1 MTENLALCGAWRAA
15 CALARV
21 AQTCRRGKSVSQL
34 LPLAL
39 TTLCL
44 TAPASAQNNSLQ
56 VGSQAQP
63 SLYTRLIL
71 SAGLNTRAYK
81 LLKFTNPTDA
91 CNFYGA
97 GSRQCIL
104 ANEYFAGWGGGYTAT
119 LEYYRFPTE
128 STRAHLYGGDVV
140 SQSTPAQLV
149 AALDVGTTLSVPING
164 VTLTAC
170 FGTGA
175 GCKNLAGLTTY
186 DEIAPAIESTLN
198 ASKVTLGTITGTIA
212 PMSMAANVSIEQ
224 NSMAVQVN
232 SVGGTLYNGAYVCGK
247 SEPCLSSSSDQIN
260 QIESQMVWAPETVLQ
275 GPGWY
280 SWYSSPADAGFHMSS
295 PNETVNGIASYGV
308 LTVTSYGSGSQIAA
322 PMGINDGGVHI
333 PATSYVWEC
342 ISLCGQVGAQW
353 IVNNAATVSEPETMN
368 LTPVQI
374 TVVWNSRKN
383 GPITWGY
390 FDVQQ
395 TGAAQPI
402 GVNTI
407 GYATG
412 SAAPILG
419 LSKGSAGYPGVF
431 YSEAFASSP
440 GATVV
445 SIGNWINRFRAN
457 IDSSWAS
464 CEVDYPLDRLPDTLQ
479 NEVQNWAINH
489 PPIQCPAAWVT
500 NPTSTPSLL
509 SCIDHEASCPSQ

>member
-1 MTENLALCGAWRAA
+1 MREKLGALRAE
-15 CALARV
+15 CALARA
-21 AQTCRRGKSVSQL
+21 AQTRPGGKSVSRL
-34 LPLAL
+34 VPLAL
-39 TTLCL
+39 AALCL

-56 VGSQAQP
+56 GGSQAQASP
-63 SLYTRLIL
+63 YTRLIL
-71 SAGLNTRAYK
+71 SAGLNTRADE
-81 LLKFTNPTDA
+81 LLTFTNATDA

-97 GSRQCIL
+97 GSKQCIL
-104 ANEYFAGWGGGYTAT
+104 ANEYFVGWGGSFTAT

-128 STRAHLYGGDVV
+128 LTRAHLYGGGVV
-140 SQSTPAQLV
+140 AQSTPAQLV
-149 AALDVGTTLSVPING
+149 EALNAGTTLSVPING

-175 GCKNLAGLTTY
+175 GCKNLVGLTTY
-186 DEIAPAIESTLN
+186 DEIAPAIEFTLN
-198 ASKVTLGTITGTIA
+198 ASKVHLGTITGTIT
-212 PMSMAANVSIEQ
+212 PVSMAANVSIEQ

-232 SVGGTLYNGAYVCGK
+232 MVGGTLYNGAYVCGK

-280 SWYSSPADAGFHMSS
+280 SWFSSPADAGFHMSS

-308 LTVTSYGSGSQIAA
+308 LTVTSNGSGAPIAA

-368 LTPVQI
+368 LTSVQI
-374 TVVWNSRKN
+374 TVVWNRRKN

-402 GVNTI
+402 NVNTI

-412 SAAPILG
+412 SAASILG
-419 LSKGSAGYPGVF
+419 LSKGSPGYPGVF
-431 YSEAFASSP
+431 YSGAFVSSP
-440 GATVV
+440 GFTVI
-445 SIGNWINRFRAN
+445 SIANWLNRFRAN
-457 IDSSWAS
+457 IDLSWTS
-464 CEVDYPLDRLPDTLQ
+464 CEVDYPSDRVPDTLP
-479 NEVQNWAINH
+479 NEVQNWAIKH
-489 PPIQCPAAWVT
+489 PLIQCPASWVT

-509 SCIDHEASCPSQ
+509 SCVDHELSCPSQ